1 MVKNFPKGQIPL
13 SDFLNTKL
21 RAGRVSRVCTLT
33 PNFTVLTLKM
43 WVYTAKIAEICNF
56 WYKFAQKGYTPL
68 SDLKKIKLGEGI
80 SSPYPQAKFH
90 QCHFKMWAYP
100 KIAET
105 GNFWYKF
112 AQKRYTP
119 LSDFYKIWLG
129 GGRPRFA
136 PLCQIVSLSVKKCGS
151 TAPKIAKIGIFCINL
166 PKRGIPP

>member
-1 MVKNFPKGQIPL
+1 M
-13 SDFLNTKL
+13 
-21 RAGRVSRVCTLT
+21 SRVRTLT
-33 PNFTVLTLKM
+33 LNFTVLTLKM
-43 WVYTAKIAEICNF
+43 WVYIAKIAEICNF
-56 WYKFAQKGYTPL
+56 WYKFAQKGYIPL

-119 LSDFYKIWLG
+119 LSDFHKIWLG
-129 GGRPRFA
+129 EDVQGSHPCA
-136 PLCQIVSLSVKKCGS
+136 KLCHCRLKNVGVQP
-151 TAPKIAKIGIFCINL
+151 PKS
-166 PKRGIPP
+166 PKLVFFV